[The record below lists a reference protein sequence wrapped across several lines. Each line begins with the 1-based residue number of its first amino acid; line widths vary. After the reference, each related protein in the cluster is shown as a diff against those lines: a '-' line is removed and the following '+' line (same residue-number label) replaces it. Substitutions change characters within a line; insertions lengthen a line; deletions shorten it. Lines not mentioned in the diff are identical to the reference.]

1 MYDLPIDTIDYL
13 LGKRDELTPPRIL
26 KLAGDGDFKEKGR
39 EVFRNFVDLCDITS
53 NDLVLDVGCGIGR
66 MAVPLT
72 SYLTTG
78 KYEDSTLSRRK
89 LNSAKRKS
97 KHDIDNSIFNVRT
110 FTISHT
116 TQMVDSRRWIQISLW
131 R

>member
-1 MYDLPIDTIDYL
+1 MSIREQLPPEIKSKLRYLYYLPIDTIDYL

-78 KYEDSTLSRRK
+78 KYEGL
-89 LNSAKRKS
+89 
-97 KHDIDNSIFNVRT
+97 DIIPQE
-110 FTISHT
+110 IE
-116 TQMVDSRRWIQISLW
+116 
-131 R
+131 